1 MEIWPN
7 FFIVGASRAGTTSLY
22 NFLKRTKKVY
32 MSPEKEPHY
41 FSKTKNSYYKFPE
54 PPVSKKKYLS
64 FFENVKNEKA
74 IGEASTTYLAEPT
87 TAQAIYDALPHAKII
102 ISVRDPVQRSYS
114 FYLLRVTGGKTYS
127 FSEAIKKSL
136 EADRDYY
143 YGVITNSGWYYQ
155 QVKRY
160 LDLFGPEQVKIIIFE
175 EFIKNPKK
183 IVKEVLEFL
192 DVYSE
197 PPESVELVHNILTQP
212 RGKLSLSLLQ
222 NEKIRQLGRKLLSKD
237 MAEII
242 VRKVLGKEISKPKML
257 KKDRI
262 FLENLYRDDVKNL
275 QKLLGRRLLW
285 SWIDQDEVK
294 NSD

>member
-1 MEIWPN
+1 
-7 FFIVGASRAGTTSLY
+7 
-22 NFLKRTKKVY
+22 
-32 MSPEKEPHY
+32 MSPEKEPNY
-41 FSKTKNSYYKFPE
+41 FSKTKNCFYKFLK
-54 PPVSKKKYLS
+54 PPISKKKYLS
-64 FFENVKNEKA
+64 FFKNVKNEKA

-87 TAQAIYDALPHAKII
+87 TAQSIYDVRPHAKII
-102 ISVRDPVQRSYS
+102 ICLRDPVERAYS

-160 LDLFGPEQVKIIIFE
+160 LDLFGPEQVKILIFE
-175 EFIKNPKK
+175 EFLKNPKK
-183 IVKEVLEFL
+183 TVKEVLEFL
-192 DVYSE
+192 GVDSE

-212 RGKLSLSLLQ
+212 RDKLSLTLLQ
-222 NEKIRQLGRKLLSKD
+222 NEKIRQLGRRLLSKD
-237 MAEII
+237 MAEVM
-242 VRKVLGKEISKPKML
+242 VRKVLGKKISKPKML

-262 FLENLYRDDVKNL
+262 FLENLYRDDDKQL
-275 QKLLGRRLLW
+275 QKLLGRKLPW
-285 SWIDQDEVK
+285 PWIDQDGVI